1 LRTLVTSIQGRQS
14 QFLILQTNDIANQLN
29 LWNYE
34 LFQHIQ
40 PVEYV
45 NNVLTKDP
53 EMFPNLDL
61 FIKRFEIV

>member
-1 LRTLVTSIQGRQS
+1 MRTLVTSIQGRQS